1 MSRIA
6 TIATLFTILI
16 LAAGCSTDVAPS
28 ECVQAA
34 EDAGVPNAVVEWMKR
49 PLDELGVIER
59 VAIRKA
65 LEEFGLGDAC
75 SGISASLEIPVVDT
89 AKALAPSQDRTDQA
103 ESKPTSTP
111 TPTPKPTPSANQN
124 SGGRNFAQQSEY
136 RIPEQYDN
144 SPEVAQLRHRGEPGD
159 SSSAFV
165 VVFDEP
171 VYAGQHDEVKLT
183 IYFSDE
189 STENLDLM
197 TRTSRGNPR
206 ASLEFGPVPENLSR
220 AISLSGYSYLRNEDG
235 NSVEFDS
242 EAFVNHPNALFI
254 GPDHEP
260 DLKDRQLAR
269 CAGVMEFNGV
279 SPIVIKGL
287 RDLDSSNLPDS
298 ERYDWLTTL
307 IDELENA
314 AVYRDRVDFAFH
326 WDRPSLTTHPCAPLW
341 SEEITEKN
349 QSKRNEQTGCRS
361 IDPDVAE
368 LVERPYLNLTAT
380 DRLVLRRELGGWGE
394 RACVVHYPQLFLGV
408 WIPLELELD

>member
-1 MSRIA
+1 MSKIVA
-6 TIATLFTILI
+6 IIATLFTLLI
-16 LAAGCSTDVAPS
+16 LVAGCSTDAAPS

-34 EDAGVPNAVVEWMKR
+34 EDAGAPEAVVEWMKR
-49 PLDELGVIER
+49 PSDELGVIER

-75 SGISASLEIPVVDT
+75 SGVSANLDVPIADT
-89 AKALAPSQDRTDQA
+89 AKTLTPSQDETDKKG
-103 ESKPTSTP
+103 EKPTP
-111 TPTPKPTPSANQN
+111 TPTSEPTPSANPN
-124 SGGRNFAQQSEY
+124 SVTRNFAQQSDY
-136 RIPEQYDN
+136 RIPERYEG

-165 VVFDEP
+165 VIFDEP
-171 VYAGQHDEVKLT
+171 VYAEQHDEVKLT

-189 STENLDLM
+189 STENLELM

-235 NSVEFDS
+235 NSVEFDA

-254 GPDHEP
+254 GPDYEP

-287 RDLDSSNLPDS
+287 RDLDSSELPDT

-307 IDELENA
+307 IDELEDA
-314 AVYRDRVDFAFH
+314 AIYRDRVGFDFH
-326 WDRPSLTTHPCAPLW
+326 WDSPSLTTHPCAPLY

-368 LVERPYLNLTAT
+368 LIERPYLNLTAT

-394 RACVVHYPQLFLGV
+394 SSCVVHYPQLFLGV
-408 WIPLELELD
+408 WLPLELELD